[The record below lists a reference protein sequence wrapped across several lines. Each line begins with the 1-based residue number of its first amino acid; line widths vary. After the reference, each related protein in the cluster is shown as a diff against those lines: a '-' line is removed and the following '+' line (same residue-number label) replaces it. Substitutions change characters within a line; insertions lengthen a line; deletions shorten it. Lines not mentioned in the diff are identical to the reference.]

1 MSISMITSG
10 EGRYKVWLKKEKIG
24 TDRLYILGG
33 GERPHIG
40 GVVMGEP
47 GKDVTMIRLGTH
59 YDHLV
64 LEPIAREA
72 SEKYQVTCV
81 AVGGIH
87 IDEASK
93 AEIEIIVRNCKELVK
108 CI

>member
-1 MSISMITSG
+1 MITSG
-10 EGRYKVWLKKEKIG
+10 EGRYRVWLKEERIG
-24 TDRLYILGG
+24 EDRLYILGG

-40 GVVMGEP
+40 GVVIMEP
-47 GKDVTMIRLGTH
+47 GKEPLIVRLQNH
-59 YDHLV
+59 YDQVV
-64 LEPIAREA
+64 LGPIAEEA
-72 SEKYQVTCV
+72 STKYKVTAV

-93 AEIEIIVRNCKELVK
+93 DEIDIIVNNCRELMK